1 MYKRL
6 TDIAKKDARLILGLM
21 SGTSHDGVDAA
32 LARVSGTGDT
42 LAAEL
47 VGYYERKYPPILKK
61 AIAEAFDGPTS
72 RVCSLNFELG
82 RFFAGAGMEAM
93 ALAGIDKN
101 ALDLVGSHGQTVHHI
116 PPGHENGGSTL
127 QIGEPSVIAGMLD
140 APVVS
145 GFRTADMAD
154 GGQGAPLTPY
164 ADWAM
169 FRQPGATPII
179 LNIGG
184 ISNVTSVTED
194 IDRVTGFDTGPG
206 NSLLDEA
213 ALILSGGRLSYD
225 EGGKWASSGIVLPEM
240 LGSMLGEPYFS
251 NKPPKST
258 GREMF
263 GREMARSLI
272 DGNPA
277 ARPEDILCTLT
288 HLTVESVA
296 RAIEN
301 FILPGAA
308 NPGPVAVCGG
318 GAKNGFLVRL
328 LGDRLAALD
337 VTDTGTLGV
346 GPDAREALCFA
357 ILANEALLGTPANLP
372 NVTGAF
378 RKRVLGNICV

>member
-1 MYKRL
+1 
-6 TDIAKKDARLILGLM
+6 
-21 SGTSHDGVDAA
+21 
-32 LARVSGTGDT
+32 
-42 LAAEL
+42 
-47 VGYYERKYPPILKK
+47 
-61 AIAEAFDGPTS
+61 
-72 RVCSLNFELG
+72 
-82 RFFAGAGMEAM
+82 
-93 ALAGIDKN
+93 
-101 ALDLVGSHGQTVHHI
+101 
-116 PPGHENGGSTL
+116 
-127 QIGEPSVIAGMLD
+127 
-140 APVVS
+140 
-145 GFRTADMAD
+145 
-154 GGQGAPLTPY
+154 
-164 ADWAM
+164 
-169 FRQPGATPII
+169 
-179 LNIGG
+179 
-184 ISNVTSVTED
+184 
-194 IDRVTGFDTGPG
+194 
-206 NSLLDEA
+206 
-213 ALILSGGRLSYD
+213 
-225 EGGKWASSGIVLPEM
+225 
-240 LGSMLGEPYFS
+240 
-251 NKPPKST
+251 
-258 GREMF
+258 MF